1 MEMYLKDSAIRKAI
15 AVYYIGNILEEHYK
29 GKREDFAK
37 TVFGKSGP
45 TLSRWT
51 SLQADER
58 TTCPTIEQIKQLAN
72 QTGYSVYYILQETLS
87 QEDKYGI
94 LRDSIT
100 AKEFRKKYS
109 IGEERT
115 HDSSPAHI
123 RNLRTFSGHKYEL
136 FYLDI
141 DPETNKKEIDSF
153 ITERINEPKES
164 GYLEMRMS
172 RDKEEEVYIGTILAP
187 PNLNKAF
194 IYLSQRNADA
204 IYLDR
209 GMAVLYFP
217 QERARNSGEG
227 FKCGVGVAITLDRH
241 NPQNVLFQRIV
252 VKQESLETDNSFREF
267 LEEYLS
273 KPIVGDNVL
282 AVTDLWESQHALFG
296 HIKSRSAVPEHDTLF
311 GT

>member
-1 MEMYLKDSAIRKAI
+1 MEMYLKDPAIRKAV
-15 AVYYIGNILEEHYK
+15 AVYYIRDILEKYYK
-29 GKREDFAK
+29 GKREEFARNIFD
-37 TVFGKSGP
+37 VGVSM
-45 TLSRWT
+45 LSRWT
-51 SLQADER
+51 SLQEDER
-58 TTCPTIEQIKQLAN
+58 GTCPTAEQINHFADIS
-72 QTGYSVYYILQETLS
+72 GYSVYSMLQVTLS

-94 LRDSIT
+94 LRNSTT
-100 AKEFRKKYS
+100 AKEFRRKYS

-123 RNLRTFSGHKYEL
+123 RNLRTFSGHQYEL
-136 FYLDI
+136 YYLDI
-141 DPETNKKEIDSF
+141 DPETNEKEIDSF
-153 ITERINEPKES
+153 FIERINEPKES

-217 QERARNSGEG
+217 QERARNSSTGY
-227 FKCGVGVAITLDRH
+227 KCGVGVAVTLDRH
-241 NPQNVLFQRIV
+241 NPQNILFQRIV
-252 VKQESLETDNSFREF
+252 VKQKSLKTDNEFTKF

-273 KPIVGDNVL
+273 KPIQGDNVL
-282 AVTDLWESQHALFG
+282 TVTDLWESQHALYG
-296 HIKSRSAVPEHDTLF
+296 HIKYDSSVSEHDTLF
-311 GT
+311 GA